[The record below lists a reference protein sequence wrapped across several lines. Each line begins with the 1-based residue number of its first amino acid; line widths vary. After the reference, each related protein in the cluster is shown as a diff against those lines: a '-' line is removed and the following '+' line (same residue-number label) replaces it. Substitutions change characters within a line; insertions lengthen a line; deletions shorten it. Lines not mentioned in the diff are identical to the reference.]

1 MELGRWGAQTL
12 VTDRAGEKIPHVLAI
27 SWTMPPEF
35 QCSLYRREASGSE
48 FQKAK
53 LKRAAGQLLLLHLV
67 LGRES
72 FS

>member
-1 MELGRWGAQTL
+1 
-12 VTDRAGEKIPHVLAI
+12 
-27 SWTMPPEF
+27 MPPEF

-72 FS
+72 FG